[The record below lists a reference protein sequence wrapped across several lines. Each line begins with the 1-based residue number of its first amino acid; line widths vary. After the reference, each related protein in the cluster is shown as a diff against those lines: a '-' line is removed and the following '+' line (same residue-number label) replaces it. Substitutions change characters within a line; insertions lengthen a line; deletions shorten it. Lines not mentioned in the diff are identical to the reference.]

1 MNQKKYDRKEDKS
14 STFRRFELMS
24 TRTYVLAPSNLTLS
38 VGWLGGWVVGD
49 LESKAISAS
58 NLKLKLIEAELGN
71 NPHTF
76 YLKFCISINPL
87 ICKVFSAAPPSFLP
101 EKLSLFIKTLV
112 QEI

>member
-1 MNQKKYDRKEDKS
+1 MD
-14 STFRRFELMS
+14 
-24 TRTYVLAPSNLTLS
+24 
-38 VGWLGGWVVGD
+38 
-49 LESKAISAS
+49 SKAISAS
-58 NLKLKLIEAELGN
+58 NLKLKLKLIKAELGN
-71 NPHTF
+71 NPLTF

>member
-1 MNQKKYDRKEDKS
+1 M
-14 STFRRFELMS
+14 
-24 TRTYVLAPSNLTLS
+24 
-38 VGWLGGWVVGD
+38 VGD

-58 NLKLKLIEAELGN
+58 NLKLIEAELGN